1 MAGWVALASSEAA
14 GGDAGGGVIVQ
25 LVLFLAAGLL
35 VGATWGAY
43 QARARGATIVL
54 GALAAAAGA
63 AALGIAF
70 GGG

>member
-14 GGDAGGGVIVQ
+14 GGGAGGGGIVQ

-54 GALAAAAGA
+54 GVLAAAAGA

>member
-1 MAGWVALASSEAA
+1 MNHPSNTPLWRIIAA
-14 GGDAGGGVIVQ
+14 REISTQ
-25 LVLFLAAGLL
+25 LKSKAFRISAGLL

-54 GALAAAAGA
+54 GVLAAAAGA